1 MPRALLAF
9 GPRFPR
15 ALLLQYSCLGQAPM
29 AREGNLKQEVG
40 AMDMYSLTGIVGLL
54 AIAVLSALAA
64 RAEQG
69 LRHKTSRRDSSL
81 RTQQQITIG
90 KAHCR

>member
-1 MPRALLAF
+1 
-9 GPRFPR
+9 
-15 ALLLQYSCLGQAPM
+15 
-29 AREGNLKQEVG
+29 
-40 AMDMYSLTGIVGLL
+40 MDMYSLTGIVGLL